1 MDEKQIIADMHIHSR
16 FSRACSKDLNI
27 QNLEKYARIK
37 GIDVLGTGDIS
48 HELWLN
54 ELKEN
59 LKGGEREKGIFITK
73 TGFRFVL
80 SGEISL
86 AYTQGRGRRV
96 HLVYLAP
103 DFEVNRQIN
112 DFLDKKGRRDYDGR
126 PIFGFSCI
134 EFAEEMMKISKDI
147 EIIPAH
153 AWTPWFGIFGSESGF
168 DSLSEAFKDKADF
181 IHAIETGM
189 SSSPD
194 MNWRIKELNSKA
206 IVSFSD
212 AHSFWPW
219 RIGREATIFKKK
231 EGVEFSYKEL
241 IRQIRESD
249 FAATI
254 ETDPAYGKYHYDGH
268 RLCKFSCSPAQ
279 SKELNGI
286 CSVCSK
292 PLVIGVENRV
302 ERLAAFPAG
311 FMPRNAKPFYKILP
325 LHELIALAKA
335 STLAS
340 KKTWQIYNQLIEKF
354 GNEFNILLR
363 AEKAELMN
371 ALPNDELLARLIMD
385 NRMGNINVK
394 PGYDGEYGIPML
406 KERQAKLV

>member
-1 MDEKQIIADMHIHSR
+1 MYSQ
-16 FSRACSKDLNI
+16 
-27 QNLEKYARIK
+27 
-37 GIDVLGTGDIS
+37 G
-48 HELWLN
+48 
-54 ELKEN
+54 
-59 LKGGEREKGIFITK
+59 EKGRRIHH
-73 TGFRFVL
+73 VL
-80 SGEISL
+80 
-86 AYTQGRGRRV
+86 
-96 HLVYLAP
+96 LAP
-103 DFEVNRQIN
+103 NFEVVDQIN
-112 DFLDKKGRRDYDGR
+112 EWLLKKGRLNYDGR

-268 RLCKFSCSPAQ
+268 RLSKFSCSPAQ

-286 CSVCSK
+286 CPVCSK

>member
-1 MDEKQIIADMHIHSR
+1 MEKGREMEENKKREVIADLHIHSR
-16 FSRACSKDLNI
+16 FSRACSKDLSI

-37 GIDVLGTGDIS
+37 GIDILGTGDIS
-48 HELWLN
+48 HESWLR

-59 LKGGEREKGIFITK
+59 LRGSERENGIFTTK
-73 TGFRFVL
+73 TGFRFAL

-86 AYTQGRGRRV
+86 AYTQGKGRRV

-189 SSSPD
+189 SSDPS

-231 EGVEFSYKEL
+231 G
-241 IRQIRESD
+241 
-249 FAATI
+249 
-254 ETDPAYGKYHYDGH
+254 
-268 RLCKFSCSPAQ
+268 
-279 SKELNGI
+279 
-286 CSVCSK
+286 
-292 PLVIGVENRV
+292 
-302 ERLAAFPAG
+302 
-311 FMPRNAKPFYKILP
+311 
-325 LHELIALAKA
+325 
-335 STLAS
+335 
-340 KKTWQIYNQLIEKF
+340 
-354 GNEFNILLR
+354 
-363 AEKAELMN
+363 
-371 ALPNDELLARLIMD
+371 
-385 NRMGNINVK
+385 
-394 PGYDGEYGIPML
+394 
-406 KERQAKLV
+406 